1 MPADAERLEQFKQ
14 VLDRLPEDY
23 NFDMWLTTT
32 RRLQE
37 LAYDAFYDQMDDETR
52 ADSMMMNLYAATSEI
67 VEMGDEM
74 GWKPWAPP
82 RGWINREAAI
92 REAVDIMHFLGNL
105 LTHCQATGEE
115 LTAAYKAKQLKNLQR
130 QIDNYDG
137 KSDKCGYCRRDLTE
151 IPWPARLQIFQEEEI
166 NAILKFCNKD
176 HADKYKE
183 QKH

>member
-1 MPADAERLEQFKQ
+1 MPADPSRLAAFKAT
-14 VLDRLPEDY
+14 LELASDDY
-23 NFDMWLTTT
+23 SFEEWLTST

-37 LAYDAFYDQMDDETR
+37 LAYDAFYDQMGDEER
-52 ADSMMMNLYAATSEI
+52 ADSMMMNLNAAHDEI
-67 VEMGDEM
+67 SEMGAEM

-92 REAVDIMHFLGNL
+92 REAVDALHFIANL

-130 QIDNYDG
+130 QIDAYDG
-137 KSDKCGYCRRDLTE
+137 RSDKCGYCKRDLTE
-151 IPWPARLQIFQEEEI
+151 FQGGLSLEI
-166 NAILKFCNKD
+166 WVWDGIKYCNQD
-176 HADKYKE
+176 HYNKHKE